1 MPRGFL
7 VKRSRKSTPVSYRIR
22 CDDGYDYQRTPEGV
36 PAPPLH
42 PCNTS
47 PSPGAAAAAAALA
60 GASHEPSRPQQFGT
74 PDSGYPQPQ
83 PQQPQPLY
91 SPARPVSRE
100 HGQKFYER
108 SLNLGSPVTA
118 ESFPN
123 PALFTALDHILF
135 APVDVKLSSSSSVYV
150 SSSSPSPAAAQGGGS
165 SSKRPSSDCPPER
178 RNKPPAAKKA
188 KAIRKLNFED
198 EVTTSPVL
206 GLKIKEG
213 PVEPKPRPASGAGK
227 PLGEFICQLCK
238 EEYIDPF
245 SLAQHKCSRIVRVEY
260 RCPECDK
267 VFSCPANL
275 ASHRRWHKPRP
286 QNLSTATGV
295 AAAHNNSS
303 SSGKG
308 DNSSS
313 SSSTTTKHIS
323 GDPKEMR
330 AENGT
335 DRDTPSPGSAVSESG
350 SEDGLYECYQ
360 CGKKFKRQAYLRKHL
375 VAHQVIRSDNRKVAG
390 DPAPYP
396 SFPNGEIAE
405 KQPSSQSSN
414 PSSECHLCQVCGESF
429 SSKASQERHLRLHA
443 SEVFPCKYCPATFYS
458 SPGLTRHIN
467 KCHPSE
473 NRQVILLQMPV
484 RPAC

>member
-22 CDDGYDYQRTPEGV
+22 TEDAPGV
-36 PAPPLH
+36 ESFPRPAAG
-42 PCNTS
+42 
-47 PSPGAAAAAAALA
+47 PGAAAAAAAA
-60 GASHEPSRPQQFGT
+60 APQQFGT
-74 PDSGYPQPQ
+74 PDSAYPERPVK
-83 PQQPQPLY
+83 
-91 SPARPVSRE
+91 SPARPVSSE
-100 HGQKFYER
+100 HGQRFYER
-108 SLNLGSPVTA
+108 SVSLGSPVSA

-123 PALFTALDHILF
+123 AAAFTALDQLLF
-135 APVDVKLSSSSSVYV
+135 APAEVKLGSAYV
-150 SSSSPSPAAAQGGGS
+150 SSSGRPGAGGKAPGSECAA
-165 SSKRPSSDCPPER
+165 ER
-178 RNKPPAAKKA
+178 RSKAPAAAKKA
-188 KAIRKLNFED
+188 KAMRKLNFED
-198 EVTTSPVL
+198 EMTTSPVL

-213 PVEPKPRPASGAGK
+213 PLEAKPRPASAAGK

-275 ASHRRWHKPRP
+275 ASHRRWHKPRGP
-286 QNLSTATGV
+286 
-295 AAAHNNSS
+295 AAH
-303 SSGKG
+303 
-308 DNSSS
+308 SSS
-313 SSSTTTKHIS
+313 SSKASA
-323 GDPKEMR
+323 GEAGPE
-330 AENGT
+330 
-335 DRDTPSPGSAVSESG
+335 RDTPSPGSALSESG

-375 VAHQVIRSDNRKVAG
+375 LAHQVLPRDERKAAG

-396 SFPNGEIAE
+396 PFPGREPAE
-405 KQPSSQSSN
+405 KPPQPQPPPPPPCSQS
-414 PSSECHLCQVCGESF
+414 PKPGSECHLCQLCGESF

>member
-22 CDDGYDYQRTPEGV
+22 CEDAAELEPGAEGFPV
-36 PAPPLH
+36 PSSL
-42 PCNTS
+42 S
-47 PSPGAAAAAAALA
+47 PGPAAGAAAPLVYP
-60 GASHEPSRPQQFGT
+60 EPPVS
-74 PDSGYPQPQ
+74 
-83 PQQPQPLY
+83 
-91 SPARPVSRE
+91 SPVRPVSRE
-100 HGQKFYER
+100 QGQR
-108 SLNLGSPVTA
+108 SVNLGSPLSA

-123 PALFTALDHILF
+123 PAAFTALDHILF
-135 APVDVKLSSSSSVYV
+135 APAPGKLPSARVCPVPPGAAGGRAAASESQSERR
-150 SSSSPSPAAAQGGGS
+150 SSPHPHHI
-165 SSKRPSSDCPPER
+165 KT
-178 RNKPPAAKKA
+178 PAAKKT

-213 PVEPKPRPASGAGK
+213 PVEPKPRSSSGGAGGR

-275 ASHRRWHKPRP
+275 ASHRRWHKPRG
-286 QNLSTATGV
+286 QSLG
-295 AAAHNNSS
+295 AASS
-303 SSGKG
+303 SKAASGE
-308 DNSSS
+308 
-313 SSSTTTKHIS
+313 
-323 GDPKEMR
+323 PKEIPG
-330 AENGT
+330 AE
-335 DRDTPSPGSAVSESG
+335 RDTPSPGSALSESG

-360 CGKKFKRQAYLRKHL
+360 CAKKFKRQAYLRKHL
-375 VAHQVIRSDNRKVAG
+375 LAHQVNPREERKANPG
-390 DPAPYP
+390 DAPPSYP
-396 SFPNGEIAE
+396 PFPGE
-405 KQPSSQSSN
+405 KPGQSSN
-414 PSSECHLCQVCGESF
+414 ASSEYHLCQLCGESF
-429 SSKASQERHLRLHA
+429 SSKASLERHLRLHA